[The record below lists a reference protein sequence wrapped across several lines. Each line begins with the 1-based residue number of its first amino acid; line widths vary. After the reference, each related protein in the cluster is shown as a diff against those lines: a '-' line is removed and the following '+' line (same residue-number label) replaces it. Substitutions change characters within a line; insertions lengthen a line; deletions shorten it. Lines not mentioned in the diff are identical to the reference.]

1 MCPSMKLLLAL
12 LTVVAAQTCSQ
23 KAKPQEASDGS
34 CLLAKKKVME
44 KVSLIQEESLT
55 AFEKLSLQQRDW
67 RKRHQSVVKA
77 MDDGKT
83 LLDRFIA
90 AQTTS
95 SDHCSSRLMESKR
108 ILDGIL
114 KDAKTLNAQITSR
127 EEVLETETE
136 NLKITKLS
144 INAVTTEYTK
154 TITVCKEETEEAISD
169 LKTYSKELEEL
180 DQIANPSIRADIAH
194 SVTIKTHTA
203 ESSSL
208 SLAQAEVRL
217 SKEMC
222 EAFLDFTQRHSHYK
236 LVDDPSKRNCDQQR
250 EELQKAFEKAYK
262 EIRILKEDAKER
274 SVDRICYTTAETKK
288 TAELVPLVSQ
298 RDIAIEKIE
307 VASQAIA
314 ALEPVLNLVKS
325 KAEKLRTHISETL
338 TPECTEAGEASKVLV
353 RVRELIISLE
363 ECPGRNDFKLKI
375 PAKEEAPEFE
385 PEEETGIET
394 VTKEEEAPENEPEK
408 PTGIEK
414 DITEGAEV
422 PEEPTAAPEPEAP
435 AEEKPAEEPAEEE
448 PTEAPAEEK
457 PAEEPAEEEPTEAP
471 EEEPAEEPAEEE
483 PTEAPAEEEPAEEP
497 AEEAPADEVPAD
509 DKPPAGA
516 E

>member
-1 MCPSMKLLLAL
+1 
-12 LTVVAAQTCSQ
+12 
-23 KAKPQEASDGS
+23 
-34 CLLAKKKVME
+34 
-44 KVSLIQEESLT
+44 
-55 AFEKLSLQQRDW
+55 
-67 RKRHQSVVKA
+67 
-77 MDDGKT
+77 
-83 LLDRFIA
+83 
-90 AQTTS
+90 
-95 SDHCSSRLMESKR
+95 MESKR

-144 INAVTTEYTK
+144 IEAVTTEYTK

-236 LVDDPSKRNCDQQR
+236 LVDEPSKRNCDEQR

-375 PAKEEAPEFE
+375 PAKEEAPEFV
-385 PEEETGIET
+385 PDEETGIET

-448 PTEAPAEEK
+448 PTEAPAEE
-457 PAEEPAEEEPTEAP
+457 
-471 EEEPAEEPAEEE
+471 EPAEEPAEE
-483 PTEAPAEEEPAEEP
+483 
-497 AEEAPADEVPAD
+497 ADEVPAD

>member
-1 MCPSMKLLLAL
+1 MLYNC
-12 LTVVAAQTCSQ
+12 
-23 KAKPQEASDGS
+23 
-34 CLLAKKKVME
+34 
-44 KVSLIQEESLT
+44 
-55 AFEKLSLQQRDW
+55 
-67 RKRHQSVVKA
+67 
-77 MDDGKT
+77 
-83 LLDRFIA
+83 
-90 AQTTS
+90 
-95 SDHCSSRLMESKR
+95 
-108 ILDGIL
+108 
-114 KDAKTLNAQITSR
+114 
-127 EEVLETETE
+127 
-136 NLKITKLS
+136 
-144 INAVTTEYTK
+144 
-154 TITVCKEETEEAISD
+154 
-169 LKTYSKELEEL
+169 
-180 DQIANPSIRADIAH
+180 
-194 SVTIKTHTA
+194 
-203 ESSSL
+203 
-208 SLAQAEVRL
+208 
-217 SKEMC
+217 
-222 EAFLDFTQRHSHYK
+222 AFLSFTQRHAHHK
-236 LVDDPSKRNCDQQR
+236 FLDEPSKRNCDEQR

-274 SVDRICYTTAETKK
+274 SVDRTCYTTAETKK

-298 RDIAIEKIE
+298 RDVAIEKIE

-325 KAEKLRTHISETL
+325 KEEKLRTHISETL

-457 PAEEPAEEEPTEAP
+457 PAEEPAEE
-471 EEEPAEEPAEEE
+471 
-483 PTEAPAEEEPAEEP
+483 
-497 AEEAPADEVPAD
+497 APADEVPAD